1 MNAWKGDTLTTY
13 TGKAVTAVDLGAIVD
28 LEYFDNLDEPVLL
41 TRRQWAITAVDHIVV
56 HPSNELCGGC
66 HGEGEYN
73 PEPSLTIKC
82 PFCGG
87 DGTHRLAGQVEVLG

>member
-28 LEYFDNLDEPVLL
+28 LEYFDHIDEPVLL
-41 TRRQWAITAVDHIVV
+41 TRRQWAITGVDHIVV

-66 HGEGEYN
+66 HGEGSHGAIN
-73 PEPSLTIKC
+73 C